1 MLYARLAAVTEP
13 IAKIKTRRRATR
25 ADAAAVTAM
34 INRGQNVELLF
45 NRQRPVVLSNRWC
58 VVSAEVVHGVC
69 REHPIFDV
77 ERAPDDRA
85 QVLNGERAR
94 RK

>member
-13 IAKIKTRRRATR
+13 IAKIKRDVERL

-34 INRGQNVELLF
+34 INRGQEDVELLF

-85 QVLNGERAR
+85 QVPNGERAR